1 MEAETASEVEAEE
14 VAASHVLANA
24 LKDID
29 GLIDRVVE
37 KSCSPESLE
46 TTAQSR
52 LTRSANDLRV
62 AIEDIQRERH
72 TDVVDISSETLQVI
86 YKWVSSIVEVRMLNI
101 DWRLLFTSRSMKK
114 MK

>member
-37 KSCSPESLE
+37 KSCSPDPLE
-46 TTAQSR
+46 TTAEAR
-52 LTRSANDLRV
+52 LIRSANDLRV
-62 AIEDIQRERH
+62 AIEDSQPERH
-72 TDVVDISSETLQVI
+72 NDVIHISSDTLQVI
-86 YKWVSSIVEVRMLNI
+86 YRWVSALVEVRGA
-101 DWRLLFTSRSMKK
+101 
-114 MK
+114 